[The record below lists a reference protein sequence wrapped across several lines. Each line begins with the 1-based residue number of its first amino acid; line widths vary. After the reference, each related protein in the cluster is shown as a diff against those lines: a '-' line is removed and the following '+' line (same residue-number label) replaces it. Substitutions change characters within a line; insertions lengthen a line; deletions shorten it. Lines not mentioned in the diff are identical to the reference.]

1 MLQGRYCYPIAK
13 EIKAVVPQLT
23 CDGCRIQVQILAFP
37 VVLQLVAIAVNL
49 ELGCAPE
56 VLTLSALLNL
66 V

>member
-37 VVLQLVAIAVNL
+37 VVLQLVAIAVIR
-49 ELGCAPE
+49 GDCARD
-56 VLTLSALLNL
+56 
-66 V
+66 